1 MNFSIWE
8 GEKRKLPLKC
18 LSKGPRRGSQQL
30 PHHLMRHC
38 RWQCDRHLEESP
50 QTLCPY
56 ALWRRKILASK
67 TSNEDVG
74 VHLEHSSGA
83 LLLRGGGK
91 SPRTTCVLMLLDIL
105 PWLAAVVL
113 TFHLHITLGNERTKV
128 SCTSPPISFFLSF
141 FHPLIMPQMH
151 LVFRPATPWS
161 IPHPFSHQHFCWI
174 RQQEKWHPHL
184 TYEDK
189 ALRYQHRILTITEN
203 LEIKFLGIA
212 NYTPSMNMIRHKE
225 NKLADD
231 VAFLHILRS
240 SKTPKTQFEKRLEC
254 QNRSNDNK
262 IVR

>member
-105 PWLAAVVL
+105 PWLAALVL
-113 TFHLHITLGNERTKV
+113 TFHLHITVENERTKV
-128 SCTSPPISFFLSF
+128 SCTSPPISFFLSPSHNATDAPGLPPC
-141 FHPLIMPQMH
+141 HPLIH
-151 LVFRPATPWS
+151 PAS
-161 IPHPFSHQHFCWI
+161 ILPSTFFCWI

-184 TYEDK
+184 TCEDK
-189 ALRYQHRILTITEN
+189 ALRYQHRIFTITEN
-203 LEIKFLGIA
+203 SEIKFLEIA

-240 SKTPKTQFEKRLEC
+240 SKTPKNPISEKIRVP
-254 QNRSNDNK
+254 K
-262 IVR
+262 